1 MKITGWISWDATFLF
16 PTQVQFAIM
25 TYRLDIS
32 FSANSELPKFDEQQK
47 HKEVTKKNFENE
59 EDGPQNLDDN
69 IGAGKEDD
77 NSP

>member
-1 MKITGWISWDATFLF
+1 
-16 PTQVQFAIM
+16 M